1 MNNLDI
7 KPLVEKIFQKGKA
20 QGLGD
25 MEVYYSTGSSLS
37 LKVFQKELDG
47 YSLSESEGLSL
58 RGEYKGKM
66 GYSYTEKV
74 DESSIDLLVK
84 NVVENA
90 MVIDSD
96 DEEFIFEG
104 SKEYKS
110 VDTFNPKLN
119 DVKETEKIKFVKQLE
134 EEAFKIDKR
143 ITSVEDCVYGDGFG
157 ETVMSNTKG
166 LYLHDKGNIAYTYVV
181 VVAKDGEDIKTG
193 MAYRSGNDFSKF
205 IPKEIAE
212 EAVKEALSMLG
223 AKTVKSGDYPVVIR
237 NSAAADLLEAF
248 TGIFSAESVQKD
260 LSLLKGKIEEQIASE
275 RFTLIDDPFM
285 KDGLASKSFDGEG
298 VASKFK
304 KVVDKGVLKTYFH
317 NLKTAKKDGI
327 ETTGNASKGSY
338 KSSIGI
344 EPSNLYVEKGEKTLD
359 ELISKMERGIL
370 ITELQGLHAG
380 LNSISGDFSLAAL
393 GYEIKDGK
401 ISTPVE
407 QITVA
412 GNYFEMLKNIEEVGS
427 DLKFCLPGD
436 AYIGSPSLKIKK
448 LAIAGE

>member
-1 MNNLDI
+1 MKSLI
-7 KPLVEKIFQKGKA
+7 EKIFEKGRQ

-25 MEVYYSTGSSLS
+25 MEVYYSAGRSLS

-58 RGEYKGKM
+58 RGVYKGKM

-84 NVVENA
+84 NVAENA
-90 MVIDSD
+90 IIIDSD

-104 SKEYKS
+104 STEYKKT
-110 VDTFNPKLN
+110 DTFNPALES
-119 DVKETEKIKFVKQLE
+119 VEESEKIKFVKQLE
-134 EEAFKIDKR
+134 EEAYKLDER
-143 ITSVEDCVYGDGFG
+143 IVSVETCVYGDGYG
-157 ETVMSNTKG
+157 ETIMSNTKG
-166 LYLHDKGNIAYTYVV
+166 LYLHDKNNIDYTYIVV
-181 VVAKDGEDIKTG
+181 LAKDKDDIKTG
-193 MAYRSGNDFSKF
+193 MAYRTGNDFSELD
-205 IPKEIAE
+205 PKEIAG
-212 EAVKEALSMLG
+212 EAVEEALSMLG
-223 AKTVKSGDYPVVIR
+223 AKSVKSGDYPVVIR

-248 TGIFSAESVQKD
+248 TGIFSAESVQKN
-260 LSLLKGKIEEQIASE
+260 LSLLKGKLNQQIGSE
-275 RFTLIDDPFM
+275 KFTLIDDPFM
-285 KDGLASKSFDGEG
+285 ERGLASKSFDGEG
-298 VASKFK
+298 VACRYK
-304 KVVDKGVLKTYFH
+304 KVIEKGVLKTYLH

-327 ETTGNASKGSY
+327 ETTSNASKSSY

-344 EPSNLYVEKGEKTLD
+344 TPSNFYVEKGEKSLD
-359 ELISKMERGIL
+359 EIISEMDRGIL
-370 ITELQGLHAG
+370 ITELQGLHSG

-393 GYEIKDGK
+393 GYEIKGGK
-401 ISTPVE
+401 KSGPVE

-427 DLKFCLPGD
+427 DLKFGLPGD